1 MHIDL
6 SVLALSDQHF
16 LLAQAVGVD
25 PFAKFIEFI
34 KPILNIVAVVM
45 VLWCGFLIHDGKIRE
60 GIYALAGAVIVIMAR
75 LIVQGMGS

>member
-1 MHIDL
+1 MMTLTFLLTIL
-6 SVLALSDQHF
+6 DQHF